1 MSKPGKLYCLFL
13 CMFLLMSAYVYGF
26 NLLGQRKNNV
36 FEFFIS
42 FCVNFH
48 EDFFE
53 NFWTKDY
60 FTIWEGSRLKISSSC
75 SKWYMTLLYEEL

>member
-1 MSKPGKLYCLFL
+1 MEVNDSLSSLNSIFINGFEGMSKPGKLYCLFL
-13 CMFLLMSAYVYGF
+13 CMFLLMSAYVYVF

-53 NFWTKDY
+53 NF
-60 FTIWEGSRLKISSSC
+60 
-75 SKWYMTLLYEEL
+75 